1 MKPGDLVK
9 VVRSKVKGYGNLS
22 VEPIGVGKVGVIIE
36 SRDLFSNQDGFV
48 VMTGDK
54 MIVLGSNYLEV
65 INEAR

>member
-1 MKPGDLVK
+1 MKVGDLVTI
-9 VVRSKVKGYGNLS
+9 VRSEAKGYGHG
-22 VEPIGVGKVGVIIE
+22 EPICLGKVGVIVE

-54 MIVLGSNYLEV
+54 MIILGSNYLEV

>member
-1 MKPGDLVK
+1 MKVGDLVK
-9 VVRSKVKGYGNLS
+9 VVRSKVKGA
-22 VEPIGVGKVGVIIE
+22 EPIGIGKVGVIVE

-54 MIVLGSNYLEV
+54 VIVLGSNYLEV

>member
-1 MKPGDLVK
+1 MKVGDLVK
-9 VVRSKVKGYGNLS
+9 VVRSKAKGYGTD
-22 VEPIGVGKVGVIIE
+22 VPIGVGKVGVIVE

-54 MIVLGSNYLEV
+54 MIILGSNYLEV

>member
-1 MKPGDLVK
+1 MKVGDLVTI
-9 VVRSKVKGYGNLS
+9 VRSEAKGYGHG
-22 VEPIGVGKVGVIIE
+22 EPICLGKVGVIVE

-54 MIVLGSNYLEV
+54 MIIQGSNYLEV

>member
-1 MKPGDLVK
+1 MKVGDLVT
-9 VVRSKVKGYGNLS
+9 VVRSDAKGWGCGT
-22 VEPIGVGKVGVIIE
+22 PIGLGKVGVIVE

-65 INEAR
+65 IGEAR

>member
-9 VVRSKVKGYGNLS
+9 VVRSKVKGYGNA
-22 VEPIGVGKVGVIIE
+22 EPIGVGKVGVIIE

-54 MIVLGSNYLEV
+54 MIILGSNYLEI